1 MKVICKST
9 KDYSDSE
16 FWMGS
21 LTIGREYDTL
31 DLKKVIVNQDLKIT
45 INSDDYIS
53 PSEYM
58 IMNDYGFEHLYPV
71 KCFVTKQELREE
83 KLNELGI

>member
-31 DLKKVIVNQDLKIT
+31 DN
-45 INSDDYIS
+45 YIS

-71 KCFVTKQELREE
+71 KCFVTKQELRE
-83 KLNELGI
+83 

>member
-9 KDYSDSE
+9 KDYSDEE

-31 DLKKVIVNQDLKIT
+31 DTN
-45 INSDDYIS
+45 YIS
-53 PSEYM
+53 PDEYM

-71 KCFVTKQELREE
+71 KCFLTKQELREQ

>member
-1 MKVICKST
+1 MKVICKSK

-31 DLKKVIVNQDLKIT
+31 DN
-45 INSDDYIS
+45 YIS

-71 KCFVTKQELREE
+71 RCFVTKQELREE